1 MPERITCA
9 EIEEEFSDDQV
20 ESLWS
25 LPFERLLAKG
35 LDGAALLDALTAGQ
49 RAVYLVV
56 TAQGAIHNGGV
67 SHLYERDDI
76 ATPELVAA
84 AERIGAGAYA
94 GFFDEVI
101 RRREAIESEPSLET
115 QFTDRFNDLSS
126 YAGDEHL
133 YTLTPLV
140 LTYADQHPDEF
151 FEP

>member
-1 MPERITCA
+1 MPERITRA

-20 ESLWS
+20 DRWRRCRSNGSW
-25 LPFERLLAKG
+25 KG

-101 RRREAIESEPSLET
+101 RRREAIGASRAS
-115 QFTDRFNDLSS
+115 RRSS
-126 YAGDEHL
+126 RIASTTSQAMRGTSTSTRL
-133 YTLTPLV
+133 RLLV